1 MTEQQVTAA
10 IIRTAEQPEYLHPEH
25 TLFFLRDVITAE
37 TNPTLSLHRGRI
49 EPDGEI
55 VSRRIER
62 TETIYI
68 LSGDALCSL
77 AGEESRLGA
86 GSCIVVPAQCQ
97 LSLKNCAEQPIELLI
112 AVTPPQSQSNR

>member
-1 MTEQQVTAA
+1 MTEQQATAT
-10 IIRTAEQPEYLHPEH
+10 IVRTAEKEEYLHPDH

-55 VSRRIER
+55 VSPSIKH

-68 LSGDALCSL
+68 LSGDALCTL
-77 AGEESRLGA
+77 AGEEAHLGA
-86 GSCIVVPAQCQ
+86 GSCIVAPAQIQ
-97 LSLKNCAEQPIELLI
+97 LSLKNCGDQPIELLI
-112 AVTPPQSQSNR
+112 AVTPPLR